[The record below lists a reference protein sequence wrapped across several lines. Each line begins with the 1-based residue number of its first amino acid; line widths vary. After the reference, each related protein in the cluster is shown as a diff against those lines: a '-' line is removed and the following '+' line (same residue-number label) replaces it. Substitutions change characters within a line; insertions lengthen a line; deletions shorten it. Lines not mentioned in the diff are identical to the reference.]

1 MEVSDTAVT
10 DDKEDCISSD
20 ENEVLDQSWKKV
32 PHGRPKSG
40 RLWKDPKPVRFE
52 ISYAVSRGP
61 KVGPHFTESASP
73 NVGL

>member
-10 DDKEDCISSD
+10 GDKDDCISSD

-52 ISYAVSRGP
+52 ISYTAR
-61 KVGPHFTESASP
+61 KQQARHLFRT
-73 NVGL
+73 